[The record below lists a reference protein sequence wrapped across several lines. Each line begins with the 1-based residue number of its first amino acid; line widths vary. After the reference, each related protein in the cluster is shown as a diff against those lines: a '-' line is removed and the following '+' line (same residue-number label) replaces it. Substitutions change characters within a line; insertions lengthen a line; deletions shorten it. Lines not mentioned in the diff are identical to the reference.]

1 MSNNIKIAH
10 TYAKQQLN
18 MLTADG
24 VWISDNLPML
34 SRGERKAVLKVYKK
48 YFKTVEYNAATGVCK
63 CSNKDNTVIKQN
75 GNCFVSTGEGG
86 DMGQSVKATNMPHM
100 SGNVVL
106 GKLSDLL

>member
-1 MSNNIKIAH
+1 MSNNIKLAH
-10 TYAKQQLN
+10 TYAKQQAN

-34 SRGERKAVLKVYKK
+34 SRSERKAVLKAYKK
-48 YFKTVEYNAATGVCK
+48 YFKTVDYDTATGVCK
-63 CSNKDNTVIKQN
+63 CSNKDNTEVKQN
-75 GNCFVSTGEGG
+75 GNWFVSTGEGG
-86 DMGQSVKATNMPHM
+86 DMGQGVKATNMPKI